1 MVDDGK
7 SLPMLFELIQGDD
20 GLVWL
25 QSAAL
30 GVRLDQPCSNP
41 QLVEPL
47 AEWIYIELCLFP
59 LFARNS

>member
-1 MVDDGK
+1 
-7 SLPMLFELIQGDD
+7 MLFELIQGDD